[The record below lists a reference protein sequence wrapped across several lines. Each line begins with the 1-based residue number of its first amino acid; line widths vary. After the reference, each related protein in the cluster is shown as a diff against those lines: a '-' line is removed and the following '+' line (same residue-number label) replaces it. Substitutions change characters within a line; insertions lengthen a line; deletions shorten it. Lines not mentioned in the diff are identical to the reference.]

1 MRLQPRLMPYN
12 TGMTFKNRL
21 FLLLLLVIGLQL
33 LVISIYVHH
42 RIADIL
48 DHEIGNRALVQA
60 RQIATNPIIVQSMI
74 RKDYPKIREYIDTPD
89 IPHLI

>member
-1 MRLQPRLMPYN
+1 MPYN

-60 RQIATNPIIVQSMI
+60 RQIATHPRITPKSVNTLIRCNALTPMPI
-74 RKDYPKIREYIDTPD
+74 T
-89 IPHLI
+89 L